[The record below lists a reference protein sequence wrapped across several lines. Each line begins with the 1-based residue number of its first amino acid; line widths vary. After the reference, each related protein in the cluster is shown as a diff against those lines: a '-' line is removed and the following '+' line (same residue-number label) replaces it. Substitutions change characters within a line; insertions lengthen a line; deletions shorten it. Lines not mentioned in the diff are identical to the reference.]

1 MAMRGCLEFIN
12 SPSRNHLVLSN
23 GCVESLSYFDV
34 GFEISSIVESII
46 GDRRLSMRTQDL
58 LNKLFSEHTYQD
70 ATFGQYLAL
79 RNVGIL
85 YEPLLKIDVEGLF
98 DHWSQN
104 TTLFIDMGKGSVEG
118 NRFYLIKGCSEQYSV
133 SLQRINYIIV

>member
-1 MAMRGCLEFIN
+1 MGGCLAFIN

-23 GCVESLSYFDV
+23 GCVDGLFYFDV
-34 GFEISSIVESII
+34 GFEIASIVEPVI
-46 GDRRLSMRTQDL
+46 GDRRLSMRTQDR
-58 LNKLFSEHTYQD
+58 LNKLLSEHTHQD

-85 YEPLLKIDVEGLF
+85 FEPLLKIDVEGLF
-98 DHWSQN
+98 DRWSQN
-104 TTLFIDMGKGSVEG
+104 TTLFVDIGKGSVED
-118 NRFYLIKGCSEQYSV
+118 NRLYLLKGCSEQYSV